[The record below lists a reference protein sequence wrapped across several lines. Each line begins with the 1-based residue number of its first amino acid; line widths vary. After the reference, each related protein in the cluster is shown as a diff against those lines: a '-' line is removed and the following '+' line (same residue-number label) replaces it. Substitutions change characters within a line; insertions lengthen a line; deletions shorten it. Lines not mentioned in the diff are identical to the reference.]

1 MEVVSVYVAAPDE
14 TVAAV
19 VVDIAVAVVHTAAV
33 ASSAAHVAVVDEIYF
48 HLYLIGYI
56 LGCVQFPLS
65 YPLSKILR
73 SQYVY
78 QI

>member
-1 MEVVSVYVAAPDE
+1 MEEVAVAAPDE

-33 ASSAAHVAVVDEIYF
+33 ASSVAHVAVAGEFYL

-56 LGCVQFPLS
+56 LCCVQFPLS
-65 YPLSKILR
+65 YPLSKILN
-73 SQYVY
+73 SQNVY
-78 QI
+78 YM